1 MSVQRVWARLA
12 LAVAGIGLAVYTVA
26 ILASAPGDDLNT
38 FANNWLYQGL
48 IAFSVV
54 IAASRA
60 VFVKQDRLAW
70 SVIAISL
77 ACTSFAELYY
87 LAVQPEEYPSI
98 ADLGWIAFYPIVYVG
113 MVLLIRRRARSVSR
127 TLWLDG
133 LIASVAAAA
142 IGAAVLVEV
151 VLRTTEGELAAVAT
165 NVAYP
170 LGDVLLLSAVFGA
183 FSLAGWHMGRR
194 WVLLGLGVLATT
206 LADGVYLFTVDTY
219 VPGTEID
226 ILWPV
231 STLLIAAAAW
241 VDDSDERALSL
252 EGRPL
257 LAVPAACA
265 LLATGILVY
274 DHFNRVNLIALG
286 FAAATL
292 LLVVLRLAVTFS
304 ENGRLFDLVKH
315 ESVTDA
321 LTGLSN
327 RRKLVRDLESR
338 LGQSQVQPT
347 LLMIFDLNGFK
358 GYNDSFGHPSGDA
371 LLMRLGEKLAAVPDE
386 GGAAYRL
393 GGDEFCLVASVTPD
407 EVEGLIDRACT
418 ALSERGEGFE
428 ISTSFGA
435 IMLPEEAAD
444 ASEALQLADERLYAQ
459 KHSRRGETDRTM
471 HALLDA
477 LAEREPGLYGHAEG
491 LAAVSVA
498 TGRMLGLRRDELD
511 ELARAAQ
518 LHDLGKLAVPDQI
531 LRKSEP
537 LDELE
542 LEFIRQHTLVG
553 ERILR
558 ASPAFRS
565 IAPLVRSSHE
575 HWDGTGYPDNLAGEA
590 IPLGSR
596 IIRAADAYVS
606 MITPRGHRTALSP
619 AEAVAVVESGSG
631 REFDPA
637 VVRVLAAHVRDQIE
651 AERAA
656 CRTVQRARGH
666 TPIRAP

>member
-12 LAVAGIGLAVYTVA
+12 LAIAGVGFAVYAVMT
-26 ILASAPGDDLNT
+26 LQTDPGDDLNR
-38 FANNWLYQGL
+38 FASNWLYQGL
-48 IAFSVV
+48 IVFSVV

-60 VFVKQDRLAW
+60 VLVSRDRLAW
-70 SVIAISL
+70 SVIALSL
-77 ACTSFAELYY
+77 ACTSFAEIYFII
-87 LAVQPEEYPSI
+87 VEPENYPSI
-98 ADLGWIAFYPIVYVG
+98 ADLGWIAFYPTMYAG
-113 MVLLIRRRARSVSR
+113 MVLLIRRRARSVGS
-127 TLWLDG
+127 TLWIDG
-133 LIASVAAAA
+133 VTASVAAAA
-142 IGAAVLVEV
+142 VGAAVLIEV
-151 VLRTTEGELAAVAT
+151 VLQTTEGEPAAVAT
-165 NVAYP
+165 NLAYP

-183 FSLAGWHMGRR
+183 FSLAGWHISRR
-194 WVLLGLGVLATT
+194 WVVLGLGVLATT
-206 LADGVYLFTVDTY
+206 IADGVYLFTVETY
-219 VPGTEID
+219 VPGTDID
-226 ILWPV
+226 LLWPV

-241 VDDSDERALSL
+241 VPDSEDRAVEL

-257 LAVPAACA
+257 LAVPAICA

-274 DHFNRVNLIALG
+274 DHFSRINLFALG
-286 FAAATL
+286 LAAATL
-292 LLVVLRLAVTFS
+292 LLVVARLAVTFA
-304 ENGRLFDLVKH
+304 ENGRLFNLVKH
-315 ESVTDA
+315 ESITDA

-327 RRKLVRDLESR
+327 RRKLVRDLETR
-338 LGQSQVQPT
+338 LAEDQAQAT

-358 GYNDSFGHPSGDA
+358 GYNDSFGHPAGDA
-371 LLMRLGEKLAAVPDE
+371 LLMRLGEKLATVPGDD
-386 GGAAYRL
+386 GSVYRL
-393 GGDEFCLVASVTPD
+393 GGDEFCLIASVTSD
-407 EVEGLIDRACT
+407 EVEGLIDRACA

-428 ISTSFGA
+428 ITTSFGA
-435 IMLPEEAAD
+435 IMLPEEAAE

-477 LAEREPGLYGHAEG
+477 LAERDPGLYGHAEG

-498 TGRMLGLRRDELD
+498 VGRMLGLRRDELD
-511 ELARAAQ
+511 ELGRAAQ

-531 LRKSEP
+531 LQKSEP

-575 HWDGTGYPDNLAGEA
+575 HWDGTGYPDGLTGEE

-606 MITPRGHRTALSP
+606 LTTQRGHRTALSP
-619 AEAVAVVESGSG
+619 AEALAVVESGSTK
-631 REFDPA
+631 EFDPT

-656 CRTVQRARGH
+656 
-666 TPIRAP
+666 